1 MAEESAQT
9 VLSVLFSHIL
19 PLVPGMSERLDE
31 GASLLDLGCGRGRAL
46 LMLAEHFPR
55 SRFWATTCRRT
66 RSRMQLR
73 RRRSAG
79 STMSASNSAT
89 SAPSTWTWSRRRSR
103 SSRPSTVHDQAR
115 PLALLRGI
123 RRSLARR
130 RLSHAGHP
138 GSSHVHENIDHPG
151 GPLLYMISC
160 MHCMTVSLAQGGDGL
175 GAMWG
180 EQRGARAPCRG
191 FHRSRCICSSTIRS
205 TRTSSCGPD
214 FDTTRPELRGTFDG
228 RVDALARFSG
238 RCRCSSAEGTRSTPQ
253 SRPAFVLQVVEPHL
267 NGPGGEV
274 PAVWS
279 VERGEP
285 LALCG
290 QGSHPPR
297 RRSNG
302 SASSATSLVPWT
314 GVLAA
319 ACLGR
324 SAAGCSCSASS
335 ARGASPTSS
344 SSRSATP
351 STAIRRMTARNDRA
365 ERGAL
370 ALVAGRA
377 STSPF
382 PRPGRSS

>member
-1 MAEESAQT
+1 
-9 VLSVLFSHIL
+9 
-19 PLVPGMSERLDE
+19 MSERLDE

-89 SAPSTWTWSRRRSR
+89 SAPSTWTRSRRRSR
-103 SSRPSTVHDQAR
+103 SSRPSTR
-115 PLALLRGI
+115 FTI
-123 RRSLARR
+123 RRARSRCCGDPSLTGARR

-180 EQRGARAPCRG
+180 EQRARELLLRQG

-214 FDTTRPELRGTFDG
+214 FRPHNSAGAPRHLRDG

-238 RCRCSSAEGTRSTPQ
+238 RDVGARAR
-253 SRPAFVLQVVEPHL
+253 R
-267 NGPGGEV
+267 
-274 PAVWS
+274 
-279 VERGEP
+279 ERV
-285 LALCG
+285 
-290 QGSHPPR
+290 R
-297 RRSNG
+297 RRSRDRLRAPG
-302 SASSATSLVPWT
+302 RRATPERARRRGARSLV
-314 GVLAA
+314 
-319 ACLGR
+319 R
-324 SAAGCSCSASS
+324 RAG
-335 ARGASPTSS
+335 
-344 SSRSATP
+344 
-351 STAIRRMTARNDRA
+351 
-365 ERGAL
+365 
-370 ALVAGRA
+370 
-377 STSPF
+377 
-382 PRPGRSS
+382 